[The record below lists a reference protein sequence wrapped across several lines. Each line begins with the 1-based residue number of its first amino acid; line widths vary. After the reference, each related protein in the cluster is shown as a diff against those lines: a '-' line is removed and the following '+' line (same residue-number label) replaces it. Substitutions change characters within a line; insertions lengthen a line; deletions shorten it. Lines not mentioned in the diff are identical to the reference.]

1 MKSEIYIPL
10 GIIILCILYF
20 IYRYYQ
26 KRDSMENFEV
36 MSQRSDSIYYRNTVD
51 ANTLEILQKA
61 LNTKQDLVHLS
72 SQVNDPFTGAWS
84 NFSES
89 NNTSAT
95 ITISDMILL
104 LRKIDSQLFVA
115 LTRRDLNQ
123 NNGGQEE
130 VSGELYPMFMFVGL
144 AKIISPTHA
153 DIHKVIDN
161 KFTTVTSTTPNTISF
176 SNNTVTLKL
185 YGITY
190 SFNLKRELTKENYY
204 NPLQVILPAFKT
216 TATSLT
222 DVVCPAGKSQCTLT
236 LGDISNQKVCAP
248 SSSINTD
255 GSCMTPTSSNTSDY
269 CSLEENDITSGT
281 ITISKCPMNFNVIQN
296 NIDYM
301 MNNIFT
307 GKNGSGE
314 VQTCTYLDNLTKW
327 KYYIVLNARDSK
339 NFTIFGYQIWGL
351 EPKDNKVV
359 TKASRI
365 ANMISSKIDK
375 NEPLKTQLQEAMNE
389 GSTPSIDT
397 STLQTSSNEY
407 PQLWKFNKAYNQGSC
422 YFTLESAKTA
432 SQPIYYLNYK
442 SDGDLFMTLQS
453 GGFNQFFTMEDF
465 KEIYTPTSGKYGLYG
480 GYFKAANHFY
490 ISPGRVDMQE
500 LNPNNTQV
508 NIKVCNLVSKINQ
521 AGKWLILGF
530 NDEPNT
536 IINQI

>member
-1 MKSEIYIPL
+1 
-10 GIIILCILYF
+10 
-20 IYRYYQ
+20 
-26 KRDSMENFEV
+26 MENFEV
-36 MSQRSDSIYYRNTVD
+36 MSSHSDSIYYRNTVD

-61 LNTKQDLVHLS
+61 MDTKKDLAHIS

-89 NNTSAT
+89 NNTSTT
-95 ITISDMILL
+95 ITGSDMILL

-115 LTRRDLNQ
+115 VTRRDLNQ
-123 NNGGQEE
+123 NNGGQEI
-130 VSGELYPMFMFVGL
+130 SGDLYPMLMFVGL
-144 AKIISPTHA
+144 AKIISPTYA
-153 DIHKVIDN
+153 VINKVIDN
-161 KFTTVTSTTPNTISF
+161 QFTTATTSTTSNTITF
-176 SNNTVTLKL
+176 SNNTVSLTL
-185 YGITY
+185 YGMTY
-190 SFNLKRELTKENYY
+190 SFDQKRELTKENYY
-204 NPLQVILPAFKT
+204 NPLQVILPAYKT

-222 DVVCPAGKSQCTLT
+222 DVVCPVGKSQCALT
-236 LGDISNQKVCAP
+236 MGDIINQKVCTLP
-248 SSSINTD
+248 SNINTD
-255 GSCMTPTSSNTSDY
+255 GSCKTPISSASDY
-269 CSLEENDITSGT
+269 CSLEENNIESGN
-281 ITISKCPMNFNVIQN
+281 INISKCPANFNVIQN

-327 KYYIVLNARDSK
+327 KYYIVLNARDSR
-339 NFTIFGYQIWGL
+339 NLTLFGYQIWGL

-365 ANMISSKIDK
+365 ANMISNKIDK
-375 NEPLKTQLQEAMNE
+375 NVPLKTQLQEAMNE
-389 GSTPSIDT
+389 SSKPSVDT

-407 PQLWKFNKAYNQGSC
+407 PQLWKFNKAYQQGSC

-480 GYFKAANHFY
+480 GYFKAANHLY

-508 NIKVCNLVSKINQ
+508 NVKVCNLVSKMNQ
-521 AGKWLILGF
+521 PGKWLILGF
-530 NDEPNT
+530 NDNPST